1 MKSPALAA
9 LFLAAIALISCQNN
23 SAKGQQSTGLNFS
36 TATLERQDG
45 PGCDTEGGACV
56 RLEMVYPLADEAK
69 GPLAARINDSIRH
82 AMSQVLITLN
92 PEESDSKNLEQLA
105 DQFVASYKSFL
116 AEAPDYVLGWS
127 IEMGHEIHLNSPKI
141 ASIELMI
148 SSFTGGAHPVGYS
161 NTFNFLLPSGELLLL
176 DKMMT
181 NRAGFMQ
188 LAEKEFKLT
197 RGLPETANLQE
208 EGYFFGEPFSLPSNF
223 VFTSEGLYMIYNVYE
238 AGAYALGPTEY
249 LIPYEK
255 LEGLLNLDNIL

>member
-1 MKSPALAA
+1 MNRPAFAA
-9 LFLAAIALISCQNN
+9 LFLGALALLSCQNN
-23 SAKGQQSTGLNFS
+23 SAKGQQTNGLSFS
-36 TATLERQDG
+36 AATLERQDG

-69 GPLAARINDSIRH
+69 GPQAARINDSIRH

-92 PEESDSKNLEQLA
+92 PEESGSKNLEQLA

-116 AEAPDYVLGWS
+116 AEAPDYELGWW
-127 IEMGHEIHLNSPKI
+127 IEVGHEIHLNSPKI

-176 DKMMT
+176 DKIMAD
-181 NRAGFMQ
+181 RAGFLQ
-188 LAEKEFKLT
+188 LAEKEFKLS

-208 EGYFFGEPFSLPSNF
+208 EGYFFGEPFALPANF
-223 VFTSEGLYMIYNVYE
+223 VFTSEGLYLIYNVYE